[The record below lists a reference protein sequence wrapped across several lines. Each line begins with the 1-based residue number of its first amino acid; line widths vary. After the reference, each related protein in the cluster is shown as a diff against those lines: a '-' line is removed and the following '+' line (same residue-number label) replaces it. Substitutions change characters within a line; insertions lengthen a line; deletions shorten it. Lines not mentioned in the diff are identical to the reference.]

1 MKKIMMLIVVSLFCL
16 TGCGNET
23 KTMTCTR
30 SMNQNGLGMDLRYEV
45 EYSKNTVTKVK
56 SIEKVTSSSKD
67 VLENYKEAVEAI
79 YEPYKDVEHYNYE
92 LKIDGDTL
100 TSTLEVDYSKV
111 DTKKMI
117 EIDSAN
123 AQLIKDGKIKIDDI
137 KAMYESSSVGATC
150 TK

>member
-1 MKKIMMLIVVSLFCL
+1 MMLIVVSLFCL

-79 YEPYKDVEHYNYE
+79 Y
-92 LKIDGDTL
+92 
-100 TSTLEVDYSKV
+100 
-111 DTKKMI
+111 
-117 EIDSAN
+117 
-123 AQLIKDGKIKIDDI
+123 
-137 KAMYESSSVGATC
+137 
-150 TK
+150 